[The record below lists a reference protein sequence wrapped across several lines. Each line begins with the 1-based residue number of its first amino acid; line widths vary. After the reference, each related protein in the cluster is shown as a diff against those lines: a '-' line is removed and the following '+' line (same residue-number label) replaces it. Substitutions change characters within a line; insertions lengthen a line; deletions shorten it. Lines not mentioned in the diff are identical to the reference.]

1 MTPVPQPTT
10 TSAAT
15 EAIEDVGQHAPAVA
29 TRLLRGLPA
38 DGRPLTLAG
47 HEAVHGAL
55 VDVASVGVEQLV
67 ALVTDSRLLGRG
79 GARHPL
85 AHKLRAVREVGRPW
99 RRPLVVVNAGST
111 EPAVRKDRVL
121 LERTPH
127 LVLDGAELAAAMVGA
142 HDVVVWLH
150 RGQSASVAAVQ
161 HAQDERSA
169 GRRGPRTRIVQGPPR
184 YVSGEASATVRHLSG
199 GPAQPRTTP
208 PHAAARGVDG
218 RPTLVVNAETLA
230 HLALVVRHGPQ
241 WFRAVGPADE
251 PGTLLV
257 TVAGAVP
264 VTGVV
269 EAAVG
274 TPLDDLVGACGG
286 FGSGQPSALLVGGYA
301 GAWVPVG
308 LAATTGFSRAGLAA
322 VGAEPGAGLLHVPA
336 PDACLAAETA
346 RLVTWLARESA
357 GQCGPCLNGLPAMAL
372 AADELAGSGAGAPA
386 AAQWLDRWAGMVEG
400 RGACHHPDGVVRL
413 VRSLLRSLP
422 DEVARHTTGAGCP
435 SASPVSGL
443 VLPAAPAQPGGGPW
457 R

>member
-1 MTPVPQPTT
+1 VRWTE
-10 TSAAT
+10 AT
-15 EAIEDVGQHAPAVA
+15 EDTAPAVA

-47 HEAVHGAL
+47 HEAVHGSL
-55 VDVASVGVEQLV
+55 VDAASVGVEQLV
-67 ALVTDSRLLGRG
+67 ALVTDSGLLGRG

-85 AHKLRAVREVGRPW
+85 AHKLRVVREAGRPW

-121 LERTPH
+121 VERTPH

-161 HAQDERSA
+161 HAQDERA
-169 GRRGPRTRIVQGPPR
+169 AVGRRGPRTRIVQGPPR

-199 GPAQPRTTP
+199 GPAQPQTTP
-208 PHAAARGVDG
+208 PHTAQRGVDG

-230 HLALVVRHGPQ
+230 HLALVVRHGPR
-241 WFRAVGPADE
+241 WFRAMGPSDE

-257 TVAGAVP
+257 TVTGVVP
-264 VTGVV
+264 VPGVV

-274 TPLDDLVGACGG
+274 TSLADLVGACGG
-286 FGSGQPSALLVGGYA
+286 FGAVRPPALLVGGYA
-301 GAWVPVG
+301 GAWVPAG
-308 LAATTGFSRAGLAA
+308 LVATTGFSRAELAA
-322 VGAEPGAGLLHVPA
+322 LGAEPGAGLLHVPA

-346 RLVTWLARESA
+346 RLVAWLARESA
-357 GQCGPCLNGLPAMAL
+357 GQCGPCLNGLPAMA
-372 AADELAGSGAGAPA
+372 AAAAELAGSGPGASA
-386 AAQWLDRWAGMVEG
+386 AAHRLDRWAGMVEG
-400 RGACHHPDGVVRL
+400 RGACHHPDGMVRL

-422 DEVARHTTGAGCP
+422 DEVQRHTSGSGCP
-435 SASPVSGL
+435 STSPTTGF
-443 VLPAAPAQPGGGPW
+443 VLPTWPAQPGGGSW